1 LKRLIKFDRN
11 LFNINRS
18 GMFLCILLVTLFI
31 HPLPGIAKVEVVQ
44 FEDPAKQALYQDLIQ
59 ELRCLVCQNQN
70 LADSNAELAIDL
82 RRKTR
87 ELIEQGKTRQDVV
100 AFMVDRYGEFVLYRP
115 AFNKSNLV
123 LWLSPVV
130 LLIIALWIVLR
141 ARNRGKYDVKEFS
154 ESERIRVRAM
164 LNQSHVQEAQKGI
177 HTSPSRLS
185 ESSDRGE
192 S

>member
-1 LKRLIKFDRN
+1 M
-11 LFNINRS
+11 S
-18 GMFLCILLVTLFI
+18 GIFLCTLLVTLFI
-31 HPLPGIAKVEVVQ
+31 HPLSGLAKVEVVQ
-44 FEDPAKQALYQDLIQ
+44 FDDPAKQALYQDMIQ

-87 ELIEQGKTRQDVV
+87 ELIEQGKTRQEVV

-130 LLIIALWIVLR
+130 LLIIALWVVLR
-141 ARNRGKYDVKEFS
+141 ARNRGKNDVKEFS
-154 ESERIRVRAM
+154 ESERVRVRAM
-164 LNQSHVQEAQKGI
+164 LNQSDAQKPQKGLN
-177 HTSPSRLS
+177 TSPDRHS
-185 ESSDRGE
+185 ELPDHGGS
-192 S
+192 